1 MTDLA
6 GPTSPSRL
14 TDAITAFDGSDQEA
28 MWIAVIR
35 QMDEIYTDLL
45 HSQAVLEEK
54 NETLQETRDFLGS
67 ILASM
72 SDVLIACDAR
82 GKVQQVNEVLLGI
95 RGEAN
100 DKVIGLPVASLFAP
114 SDAPTIAV
122 LLEDVRARRPVPQQ
136 EMTLATHD
144 QQPAPV
150 SIVCTPRLDAAGRV
164 AGLVIVGRPIGELQ
178 RAYQELDAAHKRLTQ
193 TQQQLLAS
201 EKMAGLGRV
210 VAGVA
215 HELNNPISFV
225 FGNVYALRRYGTAIT
240 RYLTAIDAG
249 TAKPELEQLRR
260 ELKIDRMLA
269 DIGPLVDG
277 TLEGAERIRNIVQD
291 LRRFSSTQQEAP
303 ERFDV
308 VRLIM
313 TATDWVVKT
322 LRQKPHVSYDG
333 PEQMEIISRKGQLH
347 QVLVNLVQNAADA
360 VADLPDGSIRLSLAP
375 WQSGIVLHVTD
386 NGPGVA
392 PEHRD
397 KIFEPFFTTKPI
409 GAGTGLGLYVSYNI
423 ARKLGGSLCFVE
435 SAGAGAHFVF
445 EVPDDTTHE

>member
-1 MTDLA
+1 MPNMA
-6 GPTSPSRL
+6 GPTPPPRL

-54 NETLQETRDFLGS
+54 NEALQETRDFLGS

-72 SDVLIACDAR
+72 SDILIACDAQ

-95 RGEAN
+95 RGEAD
-100 DKVIGLPVASLFAP
+100 DKVVGQPVGSLFAP
-114 SDAPTIAV
+114 SDTPAITT
-122 LLEDVRARRPVPQQ
+122 LLEDVRARRLVPTQ

-144 QQPAPV
+144 NQPAPV

-178 RAYQELDAAHKRLTQ
+178 RAYRELDAAHKRLTQ

-240 RYLTAIDAG
+240 RYLLAIDAG
-249 TAKPELEQLRR
+249 MARAELEQLRR

-291 LRRFSSTQQEAP
+291 LRHFSSTQQEAP
-303 ERFDV
+303 ERFDA

-322 LRQKPHVSYDG
+322 LRHKPHVTYDG
-333 PEQMEIISRKGQLH
+333 PEQMEIVSRKGQFH
-347 QVLVNLVQNAADA
+347 QVVVNLVQNAADA
-360 VADLPDGSIRLSLAP
+360 VADQPDGSIRLSLAS
-375 WQSGIVLHVTD
+375 WQNGIVLHVTD

-392 PEHRD
+392 LEHRD

-423 ARKLGGSLCFVE
+423 ARKLGGSLYFVE
-435 SAGAGAHFVF
+435 SAGGGAHFVF
-445 EVPDDTTHE
+445 EVPDDTAHE